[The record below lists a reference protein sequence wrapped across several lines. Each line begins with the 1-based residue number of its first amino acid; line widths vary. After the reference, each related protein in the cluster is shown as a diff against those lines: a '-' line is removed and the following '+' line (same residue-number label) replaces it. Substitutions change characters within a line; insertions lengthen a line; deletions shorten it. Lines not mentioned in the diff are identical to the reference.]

1 MGRHSLYNKVITEFI
16 IVAVM
21 LLMLWLIELHN
32 RKMDQRRKK
41 HIFYR
46 MNNILFSAFSTN
58 HHRCR
63 QHQHS
68 IFIQC
73 WWSSLHSHLNRSLL
87 SHLWERLD
95 FSPMKY
101 DNVFNDW
108 VSEYTSVYIYTRW
121 FTISLVHII
130 IQ

>member
-32 RKMDQRRKK
+32 LKMDQRSKN
-41 HIFYR
+41 IFFTEWKIYYFLLLAL
-46 MNNILFSAFSTN
+46 IIIVVVSISTPFSSSVDD
-58 HHRCR
+58 HHFTAIWIGHYYPTC
-63 QHQHS
+63 
-68 IFIQC
+68 
-73 WWSSLHSHLNRSLL
+73 
-87 SHLWERLD
+87 EKRLD